1 MGIFSRTRDIFA
13 ANMTELLDRS
23 EDPAKMI
30 RMIILEMEETLV
42 EVRASAARSIADG
55 KEMRRALKRL
65 EELQYSWTEKAE
77 LALSKD
83 REDLAKAALIE
94 RQKAADMAGG
104 LQEEIDQIEETLK
117 SYEADIAKLQGKLR
131 EARAR
136 QNAIATRLESAVSR
150 ARAREVLNGGRTED
164 AFSKFEIL
172 ERRADFAEGRAE
184 ALGMTGPK
192 SLEEEIAEL
201 RSSEKVDAELEA
213 MKAAL
218 KRKGDYGMEDVLLP
232 LVICSI
238 LFIGLPWLVF
248 HYVTKWKQTA
258 TITGADEKLL
268 DELYDLARRLDD
280 RLCSIE
286 RIMTAENPNWRQ
298 QCLPDATARIEEEL
312 NEVRS
317 RGRTRSR
324 VRTGE

>member
-13 ANMTELLDRS
+13 ANMTELLDRA
-23 EDPAKMI
+23 EDPARMI

-65 EELQYSWTEKAE
+65 EELQTSWTEKAE

-94 RQKAADMAGG
+94 RQKAADMAEG
-104 LQEEIDQIEETLK
+104 LKAEIDLIDEALK

-136 QNAIATRLESAVSR
+136 QNAIATRLESAVAR
-150 ARAREVLNGGRTED
+150 AKAREVLNGGRTED
-164 AFSKFEIL
+164 AFGKFELL
-172 ERRADFAEGRAE
+172 ERRADFAEGRAD

-192 SLEEEIAEL
+192 SLEEEIADL
-201 RSSEKVDAELEA
+201 QASDKVEAELEA

-218 KRKGDYGMEDVLLP
+218 KRKGE
-232 LVICSI
+232 
-238 LFIGLPWLVF
+238 
-248 HYVTKWKQTA
+248 
-258 TITGADEKLL
+258 
-268 DELYDLARRLDD
+268 
-280 RLCSIE
+280 
-286 RIMTAENPNWRQ
+286 
-298 QCLPDATARIEEEL
+298 
-312 NEVRS
+312 
-317 RGRTRSR
+317 
-324 VRTGE
+324 